1 MSEPVPINQT
11 LKIAD
16 LPRSRSEK
24 FITAYCNHTESTPS
38 FYEFE
43 LLFSH
48 IHKNQDGIATVEQQA
63 QIIMTWEHTL
73 KVRDLL
79 NRVVEAYQDQRGSIR
94 LMTEADGSDHDAE
107 EGSAPEK
114 G

>member
-1 MSEPVPINQT
+1 MSEPVPINQI
-11 LKIAD
+11 LKITD

-43 LLFSH
+43 MLFSH

-63 QIIMTWEHTL
+63 QIVMTWEHTL
-73 KVRDLL
+73 RVRDLL
-79 NRVVEAYQDQRGSIR
+79 NRVVEAYQTQRGAIR
-94 LMTEADGSDHDAE
+94 SMAEADSPDHDAE
-107 EGSAPEK
+107 EGPAPEK